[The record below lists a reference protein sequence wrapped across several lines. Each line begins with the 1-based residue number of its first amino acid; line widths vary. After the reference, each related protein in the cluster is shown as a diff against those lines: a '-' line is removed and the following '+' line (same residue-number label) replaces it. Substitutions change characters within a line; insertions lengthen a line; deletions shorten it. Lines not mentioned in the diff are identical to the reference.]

1 MVVCPLPQHHSDKG
15 YRYQGFRNSPGSL
28 AIFIAVRKASVCHES
43 NFANLRINVVVA
55 PCAVGTLPMDVAS
68 LREKAALCLRIARGL
83 SWNNPGRLQLT
94 DLAERFERQ
103 AKEID
108 LQNSRMDQIELR
120 AIADQT

>member
-1 MVVCPLPQHHSDKG
+1 
-15 YRYQGFRNSPGSL
+15 
-28 AIFIAVRKASVCHES
+28 
-43 NFANLRINVVVA
+43 
-55 PCAVGTLPMDVAS
+55 MDVTS

-108 LQNSRMDQIELR
+108 LQNRRIDQIELR
-120 AIADQT
+120 AIADRT

>member
-1 MVVCPLPQHHSDKG
+1 
-15 YRYQGFRNSPGSL
+15 
-28 AIFIAVRKASVCHES
+28 
-43 NFANLRINVVVA
+43 
-55 PCAVGTLPMDVAS
+55 MDVTS

-108 LQNSRMDQIELR
+108 LQDRRMDQIELR

>member
-1 MVVCPLPQHHSDKG
+1 
-15 YRYQGFRNSPGSL
+15 
-28 AIFIAVRKASVCHES
+28 
-43 NFANLRINVVVA
+43 
-55 PCAVGTLPMDVAS
+55 MDVTS

>member
-1 MVVCPLPQHHSDKG
+1 
-15 YRYQGFRNSPGSL
+15 
-28 AIFIAVRKASVCHES
+28 
-43 NFANLRINVVVA
+43 
-55 PCAVGTLPMDVAS
+55 MDVTS

-108 LQNSRMDQIELR
+108 LQDRRMDQIELR
-120 AIADQT
+120 AIADRT

>member
-1 MVVCPLPQHHSDKG
+1 
-15 YRYQGFRNSPGSL
+15 
-28 AIFIAVRKASVCHES
+28 
-43 NFANLRINVVVA
+43 
-55 PCAVGTLPMDVAS
+55 MDVTS
-68 LREKAALCLRIARGL
+68 LREKAALSLRIARGL